1 MPTLSLLAQADD
13 SSTASAILE
22 QADLLSRP
30 EDLLNRLLD
39 MHAIVGVLVMAVGV
53 VCILQGYRWHRWIIV
68 LLALMLGL
76 GIGHLLSPSI
86 GKSSVVG

>member
-1 MPTLSLLAQADD
+1 MQILSLLAQAAD
-13 SSTASAILE
+13 SIQASEILE

-39 MHAIVGVLVMAVGV
+39 MHAIIGVLVMAIGV

-76 GIGHLLSPSI
+76 GLGHLLSPSI
-86 GKSSVVG
+86 GK